1 MKTIIETLHLDFE
14 EKEYIID
21 LIEQGGEFF
30 GVEITQNQ
38 KDTGRQISLLIEPSA
53 LSDIIKTLQNYDAK
67 IELEVKKDKTYLSK
81 TDKKKIESNY
91 LRGVAIKDLAMQF
104 DQSPELI
111 EVTLRNKGIA
121 IVDNKPPQYWR
132 RRNIITRNR
141 RK

>member
-38 KDTGRQISLLIEPSA
+38 KDTRSQISLNIEPSA

-67 IELEVKKDKTYLSK
+67 IELEVKKNKTYLSK

-111 EVTLRNKGIA
+111 EVTLRNKGID

-141 RK
+141 RR

>member
-21 LIEQGGEFF
+21 LIEQSGELF

-38 KDTGRQISLLIEPSA
+38 KDTGRQISLHIEPSA

>member
-38 KDTGRQISLLIEPSA
+38 KDTRSQISLNIEPSA

-67 IELEVKKDKTYLSK
+67 IELEVKKNKTYLSK

-111 EVTLRNKGIA
+111 EVTLRNRGID

-141 RK
+141 RR